1 MEQTSGRCLKQTVMT
16 NDNLGNG
23 LIRTCIIQGSKV
35 YCKRTEYDVFASEYI
50 SKSRHWMINTHWMI
64 KTILLRLLKSFG
76 WISNVDEYSVVI
88 MSDVSFN
95 KKFKK

>member
-1 MEQTSGRCLKQTVMT
+1 MT
-16 NDNLGNG
+16 NDNLGDG

-35 YCKRTEYDVFASEYI
+35 YCKRTEYDIFASEYI
-50 SKSRHWMINTHWMI
+50 SKSHHWMI
-64 KTILLRLLKSFG
+64 KTILLRQLKSFG

>member
-1 MEQTSGRCLKQTVMT
+1 MT
-16 NDNLGNG
+16 NDNLGYG
-23 LIRTCIIQGSKV
+23 LIRTFIIQGSKV
-35 YCKRTEYDVFASEYI
+35 YCKRTEYNIFASEYI
-50 SKSRHWMINTHWMI
+50 SKSHHWMIKTNLMI
-64 KTILLRLLKSFG
+64 KTILLRQLKSFG